1 MLLASATAFTVTNVG
16 QSPYP
21 ARGPQIPY
29 CATRNVGYRIDI
41 RKPEVND
48 RLRRSLGSQRGG
60 CRCDLFVHD
69 GPSRCV
75 LVVLVQFRRSL
86 T

>member
-1 MLLASATAFTVTNVG
+1 LTMANVG

-41 RKPEVND
+41 RKPEIND
-48 RLRRSLGSQRGG
+48 RLHRSLRSQRGG
-60 CRCDLFVHD
+60 CRCELFVHD
-69 GPSRCV
+69 GPSHCV
-75 LVVLVQFRRSL
+75 HVVLVQFGRSL